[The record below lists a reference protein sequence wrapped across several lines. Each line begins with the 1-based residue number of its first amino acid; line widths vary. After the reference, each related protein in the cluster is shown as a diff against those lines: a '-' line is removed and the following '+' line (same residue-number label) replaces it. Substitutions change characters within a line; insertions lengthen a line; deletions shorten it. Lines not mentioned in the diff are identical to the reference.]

1 MQDKKSI
8 CNICFQLPSSHCHFS
23 CAQGCGVRWK
33 LSQLFSTLDKS
44 PVYLR
49 DTWKDKQLYSHLTH
63 AGTRR
68 TCKPHTESPWDHQLE
83 SVNQC
88 SWREKQRIG
97 HTPTKWFYCEFT
109 TKPSLMW
116 TEQRLVS
123 GCSCGDAALIVLV
136 RECVATKT
144 SVHNHEG
151 PGLALSI
158 CAVCA
163 CMYTQFTKEV
173 VGHYKHHYD
182 PSVPGASSSLQMLHR
197 LKVALIITV

>member
-1 MQDKKSI
+1 
-8 CNICFQLPSSHCHFS
+8 
-23 CAQGCGVRWK
+23 
-33 LSQLFSTLDKS
+33 
-44 PVYLR
+44 
-49 DTWKDKQLYSHLTH
+49 
-63 AGTRR
+63 
-68 TCKPHTESPWDHQLE
+68 
-83 SVNQC
+83 
-88 SWREKQRIG
+88 
-97 HTPTKWFYCEFT
+97 
-109 TKPSLMW
+109 MW